1 MTQRRISRRKILRS
15 GLVVLSIIL
24 VAAITLLFIDHWDKR
39 QGGLPWQDLGD
50 TTEQTVRY
58 NGQWY
63 VLKDNIDTVLVMG
76 LDKFEADVQTD
87 SYNNDRQADFL
98 ALLII
103 DRDEDKATAI
113 HLNRDAM
120 AKMNVLGI
128 DGDVVDT
135 TTAQLALAHTYG
147 SGGKDSCE
155 NTADAVSNFLYEVPV
170 EHYISL
176 TMDAVATLNDLV
188 GGVTVTVLDD
198 FSGVDDTLVKGQEV
212 TLKGQQ
218 ALTYVRNR
226 KGIDDET
233 NAHRMLRQQQYMKEL
248 FAVVTEKVDSDEG
261 FLKDAA
267 REISDYMVSDCTVSQ
282 LERIASFVS
291 KHDISEI
298 KNIEGKSEV
307 GEKFMEFYP
316 DEDKLQAMIIDLFFK
331 PKK

>member
-1 MTQRRISRRKILRS
+1 MTERRIFRRKILRS
-15 GLVVLSIIL
+15 GLVIVSVLV
-24 VAAITLLFIDHWDKR
+24 VAAITLLFIDGWDKR

-50 TTEQTVRY
+50 DTEQTVRY

-63 VLKDNIDTVLVMG
+63 VLKDNIETVLVMG

-87 SYNNDRQADFL
+87 SYNNDMQADFL
-98 ALLII
+98 ALLVI
-103 DRDEDKATAI
+103 DRDEDTATALQ
-113 HLNRDAM
+113 LNRDTM
-120 AKMNVLGI
+120 VKMNVLGL

-147 SGGKDSCE
+147 SGGKDSCK
-155 NTADAVSNFLYEVPV
+155 NTAEAVSDFLYEVPID
-170 EHYISL
+170 HYISL
-176 TMDAVATLNDLV
+176 TMDAVAALNDLA

-198 FSGVDDTLVKGQEV
+198 FSGVDQTLVKGQEV

-248 FAVVTEKVDSDEG
+248 FTVVTEKVESDEG
-261 FLKDAA
+261 FLTDAA

-282 LERIASFVS
+282 LERIAQFVS
-291 KHDISEI
+291 EHDIGEI
-298 KNIEGKSEV
+298 KNIEGESKV

-316 DEDKLQAMIIDLFFK
+316 DEDKLQAMIIDLFFEA
-331 PKK
+331 KK